1 MKKSLKLLL
10 IFLCLLGIVLSS
22 LFYFAYH
29 QYYRY
34 LETRKNIRSLE
45 RDFEQL
51 RIPLARTTR
60 FYPLPV
66 FWLETGK
73 LYVSR
78 AMAEVEFG
86 DPVKAIPYLEQAN
99 QALIRAV
106 QGCPVDYE
114 AFWELSKVY
123 FLYNY
128 PVPVYADKGRK
139 LCQEAIRRHPYNEF
153 INLNVLMVF
162 FEQWPLLEARE
173 KAWVKDRIRIM
184 TGVDAAFIDKLKG
197 RWWAYHRETKTLES
211 RLGELGL

>member
-1 MKKSLKLLL
+1 MKKGLKLILL
-10 IFLCLLGIVLSS
+10 LFCLLGIVLSS
-22 LFYFAYH
+22 LFYSAYH

-34 LETRKNIRSLE
+34 LETRRNLRSLE
-45 RDFEQL
+45 RDFARLEK
-51 RIPLARTTR
+51 PLAKATR
-60 FYPLPV
+60 SYPLPV
-66 FWLETGK
+66 FWLERGK
-73 LYVSR
+73 LYVLR

-86 DPVKAIPYLEQAN
+86 DPVEAIPYLEQAN
-99 QALIRAV
+99 QALIKAV

-162 FEQWPLLEARE
+162 FEQWLLLDAQE
-173 KAWVKDRIRIM
+173 KAWVKDRIKIM
-184 TGVDAAFIDKLKG
+184 SGVDTAFIAKLKG
-197 RWWAYHRETKTLES
+197 KWRAYHRETKTLEL
-211 RLGELGL
+211 RLEELGL